1 MIGAVLAGG
10 YSKRTLIDKLFYP
23 LNGKPL
29 ILYPVEQ
36 LRKVRDVVKVVA
48 IASYRSANHLNDL
61 GIDTVIDTL
70 LIGPLGALYLV
81 LRMFREVVVV
91 AGDMPFI
98 SSRTIER
105 IIELCSEE
113 YDACIPMWSNG
124 YVEPLCA
131 VYRQGFLK
139 AVEYGLE
146 RSVFALHKLIPLA
159 KVFRIPIEMVSEN
172 PGREFFNVNSVEDM
186 LRLRDIDRV

>member
-70 LIGPLGALYLV
+70 LSV
-81 LRMFREVVVV
+81 L
-91 AGDMPFI
+91 
-98 SSRTIER
+98 
-105 IIELCSEE
+105 
-113 YDACIPMWSNG
+113 
-124 YVEPLCA
+124 
-131 VYRQGFLK
+131 
-139 AVEYGLE
+139 
-146 RSVFALHKLIPLA
+146 
-159 KVFRIPIEMVSEN
+159 
-172 PGREFFNVNSVEDM
+172 
-186 LRLRDIDRV
+186 